1 METNHQI
8 SFIYRNIKG
17 EEKHWTILLL
27 KVFPNHF
34 SGKELG
40 TDAYKTFKKERVVSY
55 DANASAIIEASP
67 IEPYKNEQTIA
78 SIKSY
83 NPNELFEVCFTGFKK
98 ADKERLISLAKEK
111 NMYVAA
117 DVTNNLGALVCGY
130 NAGPKKIEKAINSAT
145 KVEIMDESEF
155 LHFITTGEVK
165 NS

>member
-55 DANASAIIEASP
+55 DANASAIIEAWP
-67 IEPYKNEQTIA
+67 IEPYKNKQTIA